1 MSKQTR
7 DAARRIV
14 AEVFATQADGD
25 LPAGAAGTGSEQP
38 SAADTAPS
46 ESEDTATRQ
55 RARAIVA
62 AVFDPPAT
70 SAEPDPGATPAPEPA
85 SAPEPGPE
93 RAPEPKPAPELEPAI
108 EPAPM
113 TAARRRA
120 LELVA
125 AAEAAQALRA
135 HPEPE
140 EPEPAPVG
148 QAEVPGPATLGP
160 VETVDL
166 EPEVAPES
174 EPLPDPEPDVALEPE
189 PLPDPEPDPLPGP
202 GPVSPAVTA
211 EQSPRS
217 AVEPST
223 GPDTEDALFGAVGR
237 QEPAEDRLFAWLEPG
252 EGGDRP
258 SQPGEVVVAPD
269 GPPAPPQQGE
279 GGDRSSPP
287 GEVDVAPDG
296 PPAPPAEVDV
306 APPVPAVP
314 AAAPPRPDLTARLV
328 SEVLEERSAQ
338 AHGPVADRRREEQ
351 LTQQVAQ
358 QEPRR
363 AGRWVLVT
371 AIAAITL
378 ALLIPL
384 AIAAV
389 RELLILS

>member
-1 MSKQTR
+1 VSKQTR

-62 AVFDPPAT
+62 GVFDPPAT
-70 SAEPDPGATPAPEPA
+70 SAEPDPGAAPAPEPA

-93 RAPEPKPAPELEPAI
+93 RAPEPTRAPELEPAI

-140 EPEPAPVG
+140 EPAPAPVG
-148 QAEVPGPATLGP
+148 QAEVSAPATLGP
-160 VETVDL
+160 VATVGPK
-166 EPEVAPES
+166 PEVALES
-174 EPLPDPEPDVALEPE
+174 EPLPDPEL
-189 PLPDPEPDPLPGP
+189 DPLPGP
-202 GPVSPAVTA
+202 EPVSPAVTA
-211 EQSPRS
+211 EQPPRS

-237 QEPAEDRLFAWLEPG
+237 QEPAEDRLFAWLE
-252 EGGDRP
+252 
-258 SQPGEVVVAPD
+258 
-269 GPPAPPQQGE
+269 QGE

-296 PPAPPAEVDV
+296 PPAPPQEGEGDDRSSPPGEVVVAPDGPPAPPVEVDV

>member
-62 AVFDPPAT
+62 GVFDPPAT
-70 SAEPDPGATPAPEPA
+70 SAEPDPGAAPAPEPA

-93 RAPEPKPAPELEPAI
+93 RAPEPTRAPELEPAI

-140 EPEPAPVG
+140 EPAPAPVG
-148 QAEVPGPATLGP
+148 QAEVSAPATLGP
-160 VETVDL
+160 VATVGPK
-166 EPEVAPES
+166 PEVALES
-174 EPLPDPEPDVALEPE
+174 EPLPDPEL
-189 PLPDPEPDPLPGP
+189 DPLPGP
-202 GPVSPAVTA
+202 EPVSPAVTA
-211 EQSPRS
+211 EQPPRS

-237 QEPAEDRLFAWLEPG
+237 QEPAEDRLFAWLEQG
-252 EGGDRP
+252 EGGDRSSP
-258 SQPGEVVVAPD
+258 PGEVVVAPD
-269 GPPAPPQQGE
+269 GPPAPP
-279 GGDRSSPP
+279 
-287 GEVDVAPDG
+287 V
-296 PPAPPAEVDV
+296 EVDV